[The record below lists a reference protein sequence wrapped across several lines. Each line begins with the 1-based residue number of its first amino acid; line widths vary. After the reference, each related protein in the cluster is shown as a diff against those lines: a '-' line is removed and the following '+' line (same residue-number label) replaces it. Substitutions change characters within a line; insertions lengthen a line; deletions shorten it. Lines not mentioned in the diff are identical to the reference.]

1 MCIRHTSD
9 VNICVSA
16 THLSFLW
23 VLQRPTTDGDVRQ
36 SPRDVIPGDLPLQ
49 GRFDV
54 TGGHDVRYQ
63 QHGQTSQPQT
73 RDAKDEDAPG
83 LDHAPPPPRK
93 DSIDGTEPASQRDAD
108 APSGVSSTCPPHAS
122 WSSARRG
129 VGTGSPRPDLNAPRE
144 DDADRLQGDR
154 QISEDYDGRDG
165 RTDPKTPSK
174 NVRIG
179 TIQIKS
185 KKPQKKDSA
194 DTLKTDAPPPQKDV
208 DTGIPQGDPPPPQK
222 DVDTGIPQGAPHHP
236 QKDVG
241 TDTTQSDPH
250 PLKMTSAQTTQSDPH
265 HPQKQSTKGR
275 RHILTPY

>member
-1 MCIRHTSD
+1 M
-9 VNICVSA
+9 
-16 THLSFLW
+16 
-23 VLQRPTTDGDVRQ
+23 
-36 SPRDVIPGDLPLQ
+36 
-49 GRFDV
+49 
-54 TGGHDVRYQ
+54 RYQ

-73 RDAKDEDAPG
+73 RDAKDGDAPG
-83 LDHAPPPPRK
+83 RDHATPLPRK
-93 DSIDGTEPASQRDAD
+93 DSIDGTQPASQRDAD

-222 DVDTGIPQGAPHHP
+222 DVGTGVFQVDPHPPEKDVGTGLSQGDPSPP

-241 TDTTQSDPH
+241 TGIPQSDPH
-250 PLKMTSAQTTQSDPH
+250 PPLKDEGTGIPQSDPPR
-265 HPQKQSTKGR
+265 PQKDLSLI
-275 RHILTPY
+275 HI